1 MGEKWK
7 DFSDFRKAAELMKAK
22 KHLTK
27 DGSDQIIKIKKGMNQ
42 GRKVTS
48 AARFG
53 YIYRSI
59 YIAKTNI

>member
-7 DFSDFRKAAELMKAK
+7 DFSDFCKAAELMKAK

-42 GRKVTS
+42 GRK
-48 AARFG
+48 F
-53 YIYRSI
+53 
-59 YIAKTNI
+59 TNI